1 MIIAKDLKL
10 HFENIVDSKYKFDV
24 RDWRNQEFVR
34 KNMIDSS
41 EITLEQ
47 HTSYLE
53 MLRTSAS
60 QKVYIA
66 LLDDEPIA
74 VMTFRIYNDD
84 NKIVSGSYLIKE
96 EYLGKGFGAVLG
108 YVRME
113 YIFNKMPTGRMS
125 TLVMASNKKN
135 LQLQKDFGCTIT
147 KEEDIIRANG
157 KEDKLITLEMTH
169 EEWLSKK
176 IKIERVIS
184 RLILLENISFILE
197 D

>member
-1 MIIAKDLKL
+1 
-10 HFENIVDSKYKFDV
+10 
-24 RDWRNQEFVR
+24 
-34 KNMIDSS
+34 
-41 EITLEQ
+41 
-47 HTSYLE
+47 
-53 MLRTSAS
+53 
-60 QKVYIA
+60 
-66 LLDDEPIA
+66 
-74 VMTFRIYNDD
+74 
-84 NKIVSGSYLIKE
+84 
-96 EYLGKGFGAVLG
+96 
-108 YVRME
+108 
-113 YIFNKMPTGRMS
+113 
-125 TLVMASNKKN
+125 MASNKKN